1 MMRSLLF
8 VPVLNERLVQ
18 RAGARGAD
26 VIVLDLEAAVPAE
39 LKTQAREQL
48 ATAVPSMR
56 EQCVPNVAVR
66 VNLFEQGAEADI
78 AAACAA
84 GADTLVLPMATSV
97 NTKRAAQLAGAGV
110 QLIALIED
118 PRAVMEA
125 LAIAEAADSVIGLG
139 LGVEDYAT
147 QMGTLPTPQLLVPA
161 AFQVIQAARAAK
173 IEPLVVPDTIADYTD
188 IERFHNASQSARALG
203 ASGGFCIHPSQVAVL
218 NQVFTPDAAEVEQA
232 RRIVEVA
239 EQAREQGLAIAS
251 IDGQM
256 IDAPIEE
263 RARALLARA
272 EQC

>member
-188 IERFHNASQSARALG
+188 IERFHNASQLARALG
-203 ASGGFCIHPSQVAVL
+203 ASGGFCIHPSQVTVL
-218 NQVFTPDAAEVEQA
+218 NKVFTPDAAEVEQA